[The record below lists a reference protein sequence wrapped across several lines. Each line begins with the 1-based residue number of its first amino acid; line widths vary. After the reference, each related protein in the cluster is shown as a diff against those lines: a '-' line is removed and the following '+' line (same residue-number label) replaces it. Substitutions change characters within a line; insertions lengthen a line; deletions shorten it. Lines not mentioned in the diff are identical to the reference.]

1 MRLIRIA
8 VIAGGLA
15 LIAPTLQAQST
26 MLLGVTTGGTY
37 STMSSSLI
45 GGKPGYRSTFNG
57 GVTVGMTLNG
67 KFAIEGQALYVAKGF
82 VADTTSGVNVSLS
95 LDYIELPL
103 MVTWTPIGRVGLVTP
118 RIMVG
123 PSLGFRVG
131 CAFVAVGA
139 GSPLV
144 DCDPQNVKDFDLA
157 VMGGMGIKI
166 GKGQGGLTVDLR
178 FDYGLV
184 DAAKSSESFKN
195 RTWLLSVG
203 YLFSIL

>member
-1 MRLIRIA
+1 M
-8 VIAGGLA
+8 
-15 LIAPTLQAQST
+15 
-26 MLLGVTTGGTY
+26 
-37 STMSSSLI
+37 
-45 GGKPGYRSTFNG
+45 
-57 GVTVGMTLNG
+57 
-67 KFAIEGQALYVAKGF
+67 
-82 VADTTSGVNVSLS
+82 
-95 LDYIELPL
+95 
-103 MVTWTPIGRVGLVTP
+103 
-118 RIMVG
+118 
-123 PSLGFRVG
+123 
-131 CAFVAVGA
+131 AVGA

-157 VMGGMGIKI
+157 VMGGLGVKI